1 MSATVADRLDKRAAR
16 FEQRAAR
23 TRARAER
30 ARATPRVAVGSDAHR
45 DLFCNQFLET
55 YTDFDPETLPWPELN
70 QAELDR
76 LRGVPFWQEVYHT
89 ERRAGAIVDAFY
101 PEVGDQVVRDAVK
114 LQGFEEAR
122 HAKLIKVMIDR
133 YGIDATE
140 QPIENFP
147 ADLETAFIDF
157 GFGECLD
164 AFLGFGAFKT
174 ARESKFLP
182 DAMFDIFDM
191 LMFEETRHIVFFINY
206 MAWRQVQQGRGAPP
220 LRAITHA
227 WFYARAARRLAGM
240 VGRGQDANDGKDFAV
255 TQANMFLDGFSF
267 RGFVEDCYRENARRM
282 RAFDPG
288 LLQPRLLP
296 AVADMAAA
304 GLRFWDRA
312 RPQVRR
318 ETLAAHEGG

>member
-1 MSATVADRLDKRAAR
+1 V
-16 FEQRAAR
+16 
-23 TRARAER
+23 
-30 ARATPRVAVGSDAHR
+30 VVGSEAHR
-45 DLFCNQFLET
+45 DLFCRQFHET
-55 YTDFDPETLPWPELN
+55 YTDYDPPKLPWPELN
-70 QAELDR
+70 EAELAR

-89 ERRAGAIVDAFY
+89 ERRAGAIVEAFF
-101 PEVGDQVVRDAVK
+101 PQVGDPVVRDAVK

-122 HAKLIKVMIDR
+122 HANLIKTMIDR

-140 QPIENFP
+140 QPIDAFP

-206 MAWRQVQQGRGAPP
+206 MAWRQVQQGKGALP
-220 LRAITHA
+220 LRLAKHA
-227 WFYARAARRLAGM
+227 WFYARAARRLTGM
-240 VGRGQDANDGKDFAV
+240 VGRGQEANDGKDFAV

-267 RGFVEDCYRENARRM
+267 RSFVEDCYRENARRM
-282 RAFDPG
+282 SAFDPG

-296 AVADMAAA
+296 AIADMAAA

-312 RPQVRR
+312 RPQVRV
-318 ETLAAHEGG
+318 ETLAAHG